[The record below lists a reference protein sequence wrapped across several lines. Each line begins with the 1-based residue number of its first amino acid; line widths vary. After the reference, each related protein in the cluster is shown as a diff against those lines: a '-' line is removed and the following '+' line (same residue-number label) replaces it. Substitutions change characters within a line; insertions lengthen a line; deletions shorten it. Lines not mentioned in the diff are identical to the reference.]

1 MSKMNDPGR
10 ALNALRKSPD
20 KAKRASAMIKCIR
33 DITLDAAVKELE
45 LVRIAHISWLPHGS
59 RMTDTLVGLQGSGI
73 LVSRS

>member
-1 MSKMNDPGR
+1 MSKMDDPGR

-20 KAKRASAMIKCIR
+20 KAKRASAIKRMC